1 MDLTSEIAG
10 LNGQID
16 RIFSGYE
23 IDLQELFTLLLQ
35 GKITEVMQMLFRDL
49 ARLLQ
54 GEMGSFLKL
63 LILLFS
69 ISILAALLTNLTD
82 LFENRQIADIGF
94 YFVYLFLILILIRA
108 FGTIS
113 DTAQALISDM
123 LVFMKLFMPVFFL
136 AVGAA
141 TGVTTGL
148 LYYQFILFLIY
159 GVETALSVFL
169 MPLIKVYIFLAFMN
183 GLWTEDKLHML
194 LDLLKRIIGYLLK
207 ISFAVITGISMLQS
221 MITPVIDS
229 IKMTGMQKT
238 IALIPGIGNI
248 SDSVAEMV
256 VGSAVLVKNSVGVL
270 AVLLFV
276 LLCAVPAVKI
286 WILAMILKLAAAI
299 AGIVSDRRITSCMD
313 QVGEGGLLVLRV
325 LLTASGLF
333 LITIAI
339 AAMTTNRGF

>member
-1 MDLTSEIAG
+1 MNLTDEIAG
-10 LNGQID
+10 LSGEID
-16 RIFSGYE
+16 RLFSGSE
-23 IDLQELFTLLLQ
+23 IDLQELFSLLLQ
-35 GKITEVMQMLFRDL
+35 GRITDVMKMLFRNL
-49 ARLLQ
+49 AQAFR
-54 GEMGSFLKL
+54 GEMESFLRLIVL
-63 LILLFS
+63 LLC
-69 ISILAALLTNLTD
+69 ISIIAALLMNLTD

-94 YFVYLFLILILIRA
+94 YFVYLFLMLVLIKV
-108 FGTIS
+108 FGTVTEI
-113 DTAQALISDM
+113 AEGMISDM

-141 TGVTTGL
+141 SGVTTGL
-148 LYYQFILFLIY
+148 LYYQFILLLIY
-159 GVETALSVFL
+159 GVETALSAFL
-169 MPLIKVYIFLAFMN
+169 MPLIKVYIFLTFMN
-183 GLWTEDKLHML
+183 GLWMEEKLHML
-194 LDLLKRIIGYLLK
+194 LELLKRIIGYILK
-207 ISFAVITGISMLQS
+207 LSFAVITGISMLQS

-286 WILAMILKLAAAI
+286 WMLAMMLKFAAAI
-299 AGIVSDRRITSCMD
+299 AGIVSDRRIASCTD
-313 QVGEGGLLVLRV
+313 RVGEGSLLVLRV
-325 LLTASGLF
+325 LLTACGLF